1 MRELRGFLDPTDY
14 TLSMKYAKCN
24 QAMCGTPL
32 TPVNGVRGA
41 GCSTV
46 PRPDPR
52 PQETSMTGESH
63 LSAIDHA
70 GTPCWFID
78 LPGKYGEA

>member
-1 MRELRGFLDPTDY
+1 
-14 TLSMKYAKCN
+14 
-24 QAMCGTPL
+24 
-32 TPVNGVRGA
+32 
-41 GCSTV
+41 
-46 PRPDPR
+46 
-52 PQETSMTGESH
+52 MTGESH